1 MRRRIEMKENNNGRN
16 GGIGFTG
23 LLQLVF
29 ITLKL
34 LKVIDWPWVWVLA
47 PLWITAG
54 LAILIIACVFLVL
67 LLRDRK

>member
-1 MRRRIEMKENNNGRN
+1 MEKNNGVKN

-34 LKVIDWPWVWVLA
+34 LKVIDWPWGWVLA
-47 PLWITAG
+47 PFWITAG
-54 LAILIIACVFLVL
+54 LGILIVAVCLIILFSK
-67 LLRDRK
+67 DK